1 MLSMFKLR
9 NIIDSVYEGGLYQ
22 QLRKWIA
29 ELNYARY
36 DLSKYAKKE
45 KFASA
50 DEWQRME
57 VAWGNLPGLIKINFN
72 RRLESSTQ
80 AFRDSIM
87 NNLNRS
93 RSFLR
98 VLTEKNKVVLG
109 DLDDLADL
117 TDEELDDFEFNEK
130 DFIDGE
136 KFEVEKL
143 KNDLQKDSA
152 VLERMFEGVKNISP
166 QDDDKL
172 QKLTEILRGNGL
184 AGKKIIVFSSYASTI
199 KYLYENL
206 KNNFEKVDFI
216 CGGGDVSQKTKRF
229 APKANNAIIKPDE
242 EIKIL
247 LSTEVLS
254 EGVNLQDGQ
263 VVINYDL
270 HWNPVRII
278 QRIGRIDRINSEHK
292 EIYLYNFFP
301 ETEAEKSIGIEQRV
315 KQRIDDI
322 IENFGYDQKTISLEE
337 IEVRKKLF
345 EVYTENKVVLEDD
358 KEKARGAGY
367 FELQFKK
374 LKKYFADEY
383 KKALA
388 LPAMA
393 QIACRKNNEGLA
405 VFCRADDYYG
415 LKMACFNGDIIE
427 NDIWRI
433 LKILECELQAKGEK
447 FNQDHLKIIEK
458 VKTVFE
464 QEANQREQDKK
475 NTTSRLKMNLTDL

>member
-1 MLSMFKLR
+1 
-9 NIIDSVYEGGLYQ
+9 
-22 QLRKWIA
+22 
-29 ELNYARY
+29 
-36 DLSKYAKKE
+36 
-45 KFASA
+45 
-50 DEWQRME
+50 
-57 VAWGNLPGLIKINFN
+57 
-72 RRLESSTQ
+72 
-80 AFRDSIM
+80 
-87 NNLNRS
+87 
-93 RSFLR
+93 
-98 VLTEKNKVVLG
+98 
-109 DLDDLADL
+109 
-117 TDEELDDFEFNEK
+117 
-130 DFIDGE
+130 
-136 KFEVEKL
+136 
-143 KNDLQKDSA
+143 
-152 VLERMFEGVKNISP
+152 
-166 QDDDKL
+166 
-172 QKLTEILRGNGL
+172 LTEILRGNGL

-216 CGGGDVSQKTKRF
+216 CGGDDVSQKTKRF

-433 LKILECELQAKGEK
+433 LKNLECELQAKGEK